1 MKTYEID
8 KYSRIL
14 QDHKITC
21 KCGHRMLIPYHV
33 DKMICSWCG
42 NYVYRNKRVEFKD
55 KLSKEIRKNGGRI
68 NTK

>member
-1 MKTYEID
+1 MKTSEID

-21 KCGHRMLIPYHV
+21 KCGHRMLIPYHI
-33 DKMICSWCG
+33 DKMICSWGG

-55 KLSKEIRKNGGRI
+55 KLLKEIRKNGGRI